1 MQVLK
6 SFLLG
11 PLGLAQLLDEVRFN
25 ILQLLYL
32 FLHFPNL
39 LLSLLLVEII
49 VFRDLVIH
57 LGLVQLLEGNELLLM
72 LHTGF

>member
-72 LHTGF
+72 LLTGF